1 MGISLRHWEPV
12 DDTYDLLQE
21 ILQQILI
28 PLGLYGW
35 FVIKVACGKKKR
47 KGIVGSSL
55 GNRRVS
61 RVRHLL
67 DYRKENWKK
76 NDHKFYSYW
85 GTISNTNAEPVKW
98 AGELSPLF
106 LFILSRN
113 MYSESAMSMCH
124 IFAPSSPTPALNA
137 SQRPEQKTGTK
148 QRNECTG
155 RHQMGTEVI

>member
-1 MGISLRHWEPV
+1 M

-21 ILQQILI
+21 ILQQKLI
-28 PLGLYGW
+28 PLVLYGW

-47 KGIVGSSL
+47 KGIVESSL
-55 GNRRVS
+55 GSRRVS
-61 RVRHLL
+61 RVWHLP

-85 GTISNTNAEPVKW
+85 GAISSTNAEPVKW

-106 LFILSRN
+106 SFILSKN

-137 SQRPEQKTGTK
+137 SQRPEQKTGAK
-148 QRNECTG
+148 KGNKCTR